1 MADSRQSHH
10 VAATHCHRRQALHT
24 NTSPTSRLLP
34 ALRPLLSAR
43 AIMDI
48 SSVFAAMQQHEQLAA
63 MPFLDLMAF
72 LRCASLLKDDILQP
86 QPHTISVLIAPEIL
100 PPSINEFLAERF
112 VISEDAV
119 DVLWDILKDLV
130 WILPTAGEAADD
142 DEETFKLY
150 GHKRGISKSIIRS
163 MLP

>member
-1 MADSRQSHH
+1 M
-10 VAATHCHRRQALHT
+10 
-24 NTSPTSRLLP
+24 SRLLP

-48 SSVFAAMQQHEQLAA
+48 SSVFAAMQQHEQLVA

-112 VISEDAV
+112 VISEDAHQV
-119 DVLWDILKDLV
+119 FDWTMTKI
-130 WILPTAGEAADD
+130 
-142 DEETFKLY
+142 
-150 GHKRGISKSIIRS
+150 
-163 MLP
+163 

>member
-1 MADSRQSHH
+1 
-10 VAATHCHRRQALHT
+10 
-24 NTSPTSRLLP
+24 
-34 ALRPLLSAR
+34 
-43 AIMDI
+43 
-48 SSVFAAMQQHEQLAA
+48 

-130 WILPTAGEAADD
+130 WILPTAGEAADEE
-142 DEETFKLY
+142 EETFKLY